1 VQTPAARRRLN
12 AIEEFSD
19 LGSGFGIAMQ
29 DLDIRGAG
37 NLLGGEQ
44 SGFITEIGF
53 ETYQK
58 ILTEALMELREER
71 PDEGANAARET
82 IFVADC
88 QIDSDIDAHLPD
100 EYVSNK
106 AEKLRLY
113 REIDSLENDK
123 QLIVFRDELID
134 RFGTLPKEAE
144 ELLQGVILRK
154 LAIRLGFERVMF
166 KNKLM
171 FLYFPSNRQSPYYAT
186 PIYFKILN
194 YIQKDSAKFK
204 LKETGLKLSLL
215 VRDIK
220 SHREAVEILNKI
232 NTPFAC
238 TKGTDTFQ

>member
-1 VQTPAARRRLN
+1 LS

-19 LGSGFGIAMQ
+19 LGSGFNIAMQ

-58 ILTEALMELREER
+58 ILSEALMELREEH
-71 PDEGANAARET
+71 PDNTTEVKEST
-82 IFVADC
+82 FVVDC

-113 REIDSLENDK
+113 REIDSLENDA
-123 QLIVFRDELID
+123 QLLTFRNTLID
-134 RFGTLPKEAE
+134 RFGTLPQEAE

-154 LAIRLGFERVMF
+154 RAIKLGFERVLL

-171 FLYFPSNRQSPYYAT
+171 IMYFPSNQQSPYYSS
-186 PIYFKILN
+186 PYYFAILKH
-194 YIQKDSAKFK
+194 IQQDAAKFK
-204 LKETGLKLSLL
+204 LKESNLKLSLL
-215 VRDIK
+215 VRDVK
-220 SHREAVEILNKI
+220 SHKEAVKILSKI
-232 NTPFAC
+232 
-238 TKGTDTFQ
+238 KI